1 MQGFI
6 KRLNS
11 AEYDRVEKLNKKID
25 REDINIF
32 FILFN
37 SIIQVEH
44 MSIISTKE
52 LDIYF
57 ERSASKANGPLLYIG
72 GTGGDLRNKP
82 NQLDSPITKFFEVI
96 SYDQRGLGQTSKPP
110 GQYSMQQYADDAAN
124 LLDELELENIPIV
137 GVSFGGMVAQELIK
151 RHPRKVSK
159 LVLACTSAGGHGGS
173 SYPLHELELLEEEER
188 LERFIMIND
197 LRISE
202 SWVLENEEQFNSLKI
217 NSRNRNPFKPDP
229 ENLLKQLLARK
240 DHNTFEDL
248 RHIDIPVFLMGG
260 KYDGIAPVSNMEAMH
275 EEIKD
280 SKLKFYEGGHLFLI
294 QDKNAFQELIEWLL
308 L

>member
-25 REDINIF
+25 TEDINIF

-37 SIIQVEH
+37 SIIQVGH

-124 LLDELELENIPIV
+124 LLDELELENIPVV

-159 LVLACTSAGGHGGS
+159 LVLACTSAGGYGGS

-202 SWVLENEEQFNSLKI
+202 SWILENEEQFNSLKI
-217 NSRNRNPFKPDP
+217 NSRNRNPYKPDP

-280 SKLKFYEGGHLFLI
+280 SKLKFYEGGHLFMI
-294 QDKNAFQELIEWLL
+294 QDKSAFQELIEWLL

>member
-1 MQGFI
+1 
-6 KRLNS
+6 
-11 AEYDRVEKLNKKID
+11 
-25 REDINIF
+25 
-32 FILFN
+32 
-37 SIIQVEH
+37 

-57 ERSASKANGPLLYIG
+57 ERSTPKANGPLLYIG

-124 LLDELELENIPIV
+124 LLDELKLENIPVV

-159 LVLACTSAGGHGGS
+159 LVLACTSAGGYGGS

-202 SWVLENEEQFNSLKI
+202 SWILENEEQFNSLKI
-217 NSRNRNPFKPDP
+217 NSKNRNPYKPDP

-280 SKLKFYEGGHLFLI
+280 SKLKFYEGGHLFMI
-294 QDKNAFQELIEWLL
+294 QDKSAFQELIEWLL

>member
-25 REDINIF
+25 RKDINIF

-37 SIIQVEH
+37 SIIQVGH

-124 LLDELELENIPIV
+124 LLDELELENIPVV

-159 LVLACTSAGGHGGS
+159 LVLACTSAGGYGGS

-202 SWVLENEEQFNSLKI
+202 SWILENEEQFNSLKI
-217 NSRNRNPFKPDP
+217 NSKNRNPYKPDP

-280 SKLKFYEGGHLFLI
+280 SKLKFYEGGHLFMI
-294 QDKNAFQELIEWLL
+294 QDKSAFQELIEWLL